1 MYKLEGCSFQAHFT
15 EIQTCDNSVS
25 FIMIELT
32 FFPLKWFD
40 GLPSSLNFV
49 SFNSYGTILLPFLL
63 YNPNLPTPNLP
74 MEAKRHRL
82 TQRFSVYLDTFRFS
96 DAAFPSH

>member
-32 FFPLKWFD
+32 FFPLK
-40 GLPSSLNFV
+40 
-49 SFNSYGTILLPFLL
+49 
-63 YNPNLPTPNLP
+63 
-74 MEAKRHRL
+74 
-82 TQRFSVYLDTFRFS
+82 
-96 DAAFPSH
+96 